1 MKNGLTSRQNSF
13 VKHVTAGNNATK
25 SAILAGYS
33 KRSARFT
40 ASKLLTNH
48 NILQRIEEIFDQ
60 AGLSDNALVARL
72 KTAIDAG
79 IGQKANNSDAIKG
92 LKLAFEL
99 KGRLDKQ
106 IQIEATQEDE
116 IHMKLSAMSNDEL
129 ADYLDSVN
137 QKTQEVVARLKE
149 RRVIKKNGDDG
160 KLPTA
165 LPVKDSPSEPEV
177 IEPASV
183 VTIPQPQDTQI
194 KRAVGIRAETRQ
206 IKQPALK
213 SDNYKKDPEDE
224 PYRQKIVYPA

>member
-48 NILQRIEEIFDQ
+48 NILQRIEEIFDE

-116 IHMKLSAMSNDEL
+116 IHMKLAAMSEDEL

-137 QKTQEVVARLKE
+137 QKTQEVVARMRE
-149 RRVIKKNGDDG
+149 RRAIKKNSDDS
-160 KLPTA
+160 KLPTTQSLKA
-165 LPVKDSPSEPEV
+165 TLSDSETVKV
-177 IEPASV
+177 IP
-183 VTIPQPQDTQI
+183 TDPQPQDTSV
-194 KRAVGIRAETRQ
+194 KRAVGVRAETRQ
-206 IKQPALK
+206 IKQQTLK

-224 PYRQKIVYPA
+224 HYRQKIVYPA